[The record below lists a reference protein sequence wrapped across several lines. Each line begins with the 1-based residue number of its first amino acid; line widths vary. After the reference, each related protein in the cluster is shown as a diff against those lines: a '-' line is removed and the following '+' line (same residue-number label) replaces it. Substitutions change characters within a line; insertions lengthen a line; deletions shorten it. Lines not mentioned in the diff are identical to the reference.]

1 MATKTPREDITLLLA
16 DASRG
21 DSVASERVWSALYGE
36 LRRLARLRL
45 HQEHQD
51 HTLSPTAL
59 VHEAYLKLVG
69 GESIE
74 ARDRHHFLAVAA
86 RAMRQILVDHARR
99 RSRLKRGG
107 GHAAFSLEEAR
118 ERPLTPEMDPD
129 LLVALDE
136 ALTRLQEERERMAS
150 VVELRFF
157 GGLSTTETAE
167 VLSVTRRTV
176 ERDWAFARAFL
187 FRHLSTHESDSST

>member
-1 MATKTPREDITLLLA
+1 MPTKNPKEDITLLLA

-45 HQEHQD
+45 HQEHPD

-69 GESIE
+69 GESIG
-74 ARDRHHFLAVAA
+74 ARGRHHFLAVAA

-99 RSRLKRGG
+99 RARLKRGG
-107 GHAAFSLEEAR
+107 GHPDFSLEDAR
-118 ERPLTPEMDPD
+118 ERPLIPEMDPD
-129 LLVALDE
+129 VLVALDE
-136 ALTRLQEERERMAS
+136 ALTRLQRERERMAS

-187 FRHLSTHESDSST
+187 FRQLSTHENDSSS